1 MLTIFLQWEKCKFNL
16 KTAGFCRLHDV
27 VAVCSWIAS
36 STCLASFRFLL
47 RIRFFYEKK
56 NWVWIRIDWTTTCS
70 EVCSRCKACKR
81 AGNQCNQC
89 RARRTWT
96 VTMQPLLSG
105 GKESTRNRCKRYL
118 VGVSANACRPTR
130 RKKCTQHLTTGKDVN
145 ISKQAF
151 GIYEMHLLVTVWV
164 SPNA

>member
-36 STCLASFRFLL
+36 STCLATFRFLL

-96 VTMQPLLSG
+96 VTMQPLLSDG
-105 GKESTRNRCKRYL
+105 NEHTKSVQALFGRSECKYMPAHAQEKMHTAPNHGERC
-118 VGVSANACRPTR
+118 
-130 RKKCTQHLTTGKDVN
+130 
-145 ISKQAF
+145 
-151 GIYEMHLLVTVWV
+151 
-164 SPNA
+164 

>member
-1 MLTIFLQWEKCKFNL
+1 MLTIFLQWEKSEFNS
-16 KTAGFCRLHDV
+16 KTIGVCRLHNV

-89 RARRTWT
+89 RTRRTWT
-96 VTMQPLLSG
+96 VTMQPLLSDG
-105 GKESTRNRCKRYL
+105 NKRTESVQAL
-118 VGVSANACRPTR
+118 VRVSANTCRPTC
-130 RKKCTQHLTTGKDVN
+130 RKKCAQHLTTGKDVN

-164 SPNA
+164 FP

>member
-1 MLTIFLQWEKCKFNL
+1 MLTIFLQWEKSEFNS
-16 KTAGFCRLHDV
+16 KTIGVCRLHNV

-56 NWVWIRIDWTTTCS
+56 NWVCIRIDWTTTCS

-105 GKESTRNRCKRYL
+105 GNEHTKSVQALFGRSECKYMPAHVQEKMHTAPNHGESCKHFQAGIRHIRCI
-118 VGVSANACRPTR
+118 C
-130 RKKCTQHLTTGKDVN
+130 
-145 ISKQAF
+145 
-151 GIYEMHLLVTVWV
+151 
-164 SPNA
+164 